1 MYVHKSIKVKNN
13 MSSFVK
19 KVMQFINFFTDIYS
33 KFIAPMFNQKLFV
46 QTWREKLDDDQLV

>member
-19 KVMQFINFFTDIYS
+19 KVMQFIYFFTDIYS
-33 KFIAPMFNQKLFV
+33 KFIAPMFRQKLFV
-46 QTWREKLDDDQLV
+46 QTWRENLDDGEGV